1 MPWELYEN
9 GYLLFKPEPG
19 KDTLTNPKRSENTE
33 GPSWKGLYG
42 EKEVKAIGFTDKVYL
57 PEDSSYLFS
66 NTHVS
71 GSTLAEY
78 LDASKIDTSKV
89 KNMNNMFT
97 NSRFTKL
104 DLNSWNT
111 SNVEDMSSLF
121 FNAELTEL
129 KIDKWDTSKVKNMR
143 QFLYQVFDLKE
154 LNIQDW
160 NTSNV
165 EDMTDM
171 FTHSYALTKLDLNKW
186 DVSKVKYMTT
196 MFSGLINL
204 EELKISN
211 WNTSN
216 VESMA
221 AMFEENLK
229 LKELDISNWNTSK
242 VKDMTLMFTVMHNLE
257 KLDLGKWDTSNVEKM
272 EGMFVNTFKLRYLDI
287 TNFDTSKVNNL
298 RNMFAN
304 SGLIRIKI
312 GDKFAKTQLKDGL
325 FDTLDF
331 EYIGE
336 LLTLGQKYGNKW
348 TRLDKTTPFYTV
360 EEWNKVFRENPEKLA
375 GIWVREKKFREDVR
389 KIVDEED
396 KEVKESELGN
406 YTEPNEEP
414 DGVTVDKI
422 PIYKVQKITTTYKGD
437 ESLDKGQQV
446 VEKDGK
452 EDGNRVVRVGTKATV
467 DVEKLPSPVRY
478 EKDTT
483 REKGQDNITVKG
495 KDGSKTTTTTYTVN
509 DKTGEV
515 VPNVGKPVVVDPTET
530 VVKVAAKDKVEV
542 EKLPSPVRYEKD
554 NTREKGQD
562 NITIKGKD
570 GSKTTTTTYT
580 VNDKTGEVV
589 PNAGKPVVVVE
600 PTETV
605 VKVAAKDKI
614 EVEKLPSPVRYEK
627 DSSREKGQENIT
639 VKGKDG
645 SRTTTTTYTVN
656 GKTGEVVPNVGKPV
670 VVEPTETVVKV
681 ATKDKVEVEKLPS
694 PVRYEKDT
702 TREKGQDNITIK
714 GKDGSKT
721 TTTTYTV
728 NDKTGEVVPN
738 VGKPVVVEPTETVV
752 KVAAKDKVS
761 VEKLISPVRY
771 EKDNSREKGQEN
783 ITIKGKDGSKTTT
796 TTYTVND
803 KTGEVVENVG
813 KPVVVEPT
821 ETVVKV
827 ATKDKVVV
835 EKLPSPVRYEKD
847 NSREKGQENITVKGK
862 DGNKTTTTT
871 YTVND
876 KTGEVVETVGKPVVV
891 EPTETVIKVA
901 AKDKVEVVNKKD
913 GETIKITT
921 SYEVNPKTGEIK
933 EVKKEELLS
942 KKGIPEVSEEAK
954 EFKGGVNPTE
964 SIVREALPEL
974 KVALIKDGEGNILEI
989 IKEDEEPKEIKGYK
1003 NTGKTEADKD
1013 GYKVYVYEKEENKQD
1028 STVDKK
1034 EETEKKENKDNNK
1047 EAISKKEE
1055 LPKTSASMLSTV
1067 GLFSIFGL
1075 RKNRRK
1081 DKK

>member
-1 MPWELYEN
+1 MNTKKKYAIRKLAVGVASVSIGLFISNTPEVAQTLGSVGGGVIQAFDNGTEITSNETTKNWKPEGKVVATGEDGVPWELYEN

-19 KDTLTNPKRSENTE
+19 KDTLTNPKRLENLENTK

-186 DVSKVKYMTT
+186 DVSKVKYMTA

-221 AMFEENLK
+221 GMFEENLK

-515 VPNVGKPVVVDPTET
+515 VPN
-530 VVKVAAKDKVEV
+530 
-542 EKLPSPVRYEKD
+542 
-554 NTREKGQD
+554 
-562 NITIKGKD
+562 
-570 GSKTTTTTYT
+570 
-580 VNDKTGEVV
+580 
-589 PNAGKPVVVVE
+589 AGKPVVVE

-605 VKVAAKDKI
+605 VKVATKDKI

-656 GKTGEVVPNVGKPV
+656 GKTGEVVETVGKPV

-681 ATKDKVEVEKLPS
+681 ATKDKVS
-694 PVRYEKDT
+694 
-702 TREKGQDNITIK
+702 
-714 GKDGSKT
+714 
-721 TTTTYTV
+721 
-728 NDKTGEVVPN
+728 
-738 VGKPVVVEPTETVV
+738 
-752 KVAAKDKVS
+752 
-761 VEKLISPVRY
+761 
-771 EKDNSREKGQEN
+771 
-783 ITIKGKDGSKTTT
+783 
-796 TTYTVND
+796 
-803 KTGEVVENVG
+803 
-813 KPVVVEPT
+813 
-821 ETVVKV
+821 
-827 ATKDKVVV
+827 V

-862 DGNKTTTTT
+862 DGSKTTTTT
-871 YTVND
+871 YTVNP

-891 EPTETVIKVA
+891 EPTETVVKVA
-901 AKDKVEVVNKKD
+901 TKDKVSVEKLPSPVRYEKDNSREKGQENITVKGKDGSKTTTTTYTVNPKTGEVVETVGKPVVVDPTETVVKVASKDKVEVVNKKD
-913 GETIKITT
+913 GETVKVIT
-921 SYEVNPKTGEIK
+921 SYEVNPKTGELK
-933 EVKKEELLS
+933 EVKREELLS
-942 KKGIPEVSEEAK
+942 KKGIPEVSEESTD
-954 EFKGGVNPTE
+954 FKGGVNPTE
-964 SIVREALPEL
+964 SIVREDLPEL
-974 KVALIKDGEGNILEI
+974 KVALIKDGDGNVLEV
-989 IKEDEEPKEIKGYK
+989 IKEDEKPKDIQGYK
-1003 NTGKTEADKD
+1003 NTGKTETDKD
-1013 GYKVYVYEKEENKQD
+1013 GHKVYVYEKVEDKQD
-1028 STVDKK
+1028 SKTDNKEETDKPKTEEKVVDKDKEDKK
-1034 EETEKKENKDNNK
+1034 EV
-1047 EAISKKEE
+1047 ISKKGE
-1055 LPKTSASMLSTV
+1055 LPNTSASMLSTV

-1075 RKNRRK
+1075 RKNRKK

>member
-1 MPWELYEN
+1 MNTKKKYAIRKLAVGVASVSIGLFISNTPEVAQTLGSVGGGIIQAFDNGTEITSNETTKNWKPEGKVVATGEDGVPWELYEN

-19 KDTLTNPKRSENTE
+19 KDTLTNPKRLENLENTK

-186 DVSKVKYMTT
+186 DVSKVKYMTA

-221 AMFEENLK
+221 RMFEENLK

-515 VPNVGKPVVVDPTET
+515 VPNVGKPVVADPTET

-589 PNAGKPVVVVE
+589 PNAGKPVVVE

-605 VKVAAKDKI
+605 VKVATKDKI

-645 SRTTTTTYTVN
+645 SKTTTTTYTVN
-656 GKTGEVVPNVGKPV
+656 PKTGEVVETVGKPV

-681 ATKDKVEVEKLPS
+681 ATKDKVS
-694 PVRYEKDT
+694 
-702 TREKGQDNITIK
+702 
-714 GKDGSKT
+714 
-721 TTTTYTV
+721 
-728 NDKTGEVVPN
+728 
-738 VGKPVVVEPTETVV
+738 
-752 KVAAKDKVS
+752 
-761 VEKLISPVRY
+761 
-771 EKDNSREKGQEN
+771 
-783 ITIKGKDGSKTTT
+783 
-796 TTYTVND
+796 
-803 KTGEVVENVG
+803 
-813 KPVVVEPT
+813 
-821 ETVVKV
+821 
-827 ATKDKVVV
+827 V

-862 DGNKTTTTT
+862 DGSKTTTTT
-871 YTVND
+871 YTVNP

-891 EPTETVIKVA
+891 DPTETVVKVA

-913 GETIKITT
+913 GETVKVIT
-921 SYEVNPKTGEIK
+921 SYEVNPKTGELK
-933 EVKKEELLS
+933 EVKREELLS
-942 KKGIPEVSEEAK
+942 KKGIPEVSEESTD
-954 EFKGGVNPTE
+954 FKGGVNPTE
-964 SIVREALPEL
+964 SIVREDLPEL
-974 KVALIKDGEGNILEI
+974 KVALIKDGDGNVLEV
-989 IKEDEEPKEIKGYK
+989 IKEDEKPKDIQGYK
-1003 NTGKTEADKD
+1003 NTGKTETDKD
-1013 GYKVYVYEKEENKQD
+1013 GHKVYVYEKVEDKQD
-1028 STVDKK
+1028 SKTDNKEETDKPKTEEKVVDKDKEDKK
-1034 EETEKKENKDNNK
+1034 EV
-1047 EAISKKEE
+1047 ISKKGE
-1055 LPKTSASMLSTV
+1055 LPNTSASMLSTV

-1075 RKNRRK
+1075 RKNRKK

>member
-19 KDTLTNPKRSENTE
+19 KDTLTNPKRLENLENTK

-186 DVSKVKYMTT
+186 DVSKVKYMTA

-221 AMFEENLK
+221 RMFEENLK

-515 VPNVGKPVVVDPTET
+515 VPNVGKPVVADPTET

-589 PNAGKPVVVVE
+589 PNAGKPVVVE

-605 VKVAAKDKI
+605 VKVATKDKI

-656 GKTGEVVPNVGKPV
+656 GKTGEVV
-670 VVEPTETVVKV
+670 ET
-681 ATKDKVEVEKLPS
+681 
-694 PVRYEKDT
+694 
-702 TREKGQDNITIK
+702 
-714 GKDGSKT
+714 
-721 TTTTYTV
+721 
-728 NDKTGEVVPN
+728 

-761 VEKLISPVRY
+761 
-771 EKDNSREKGQEN
+771 
-783 ITIKGKDGSKTTT
+783 
-796 TTYTVND
+796 
-803 KTGEVVENVG
+803 
-813 KPVVVEPT
+813 
-821 ETVVKV
+821 
-827 ATKDKVVV
+827 V

-862 DGNKTTTTT
+862 DGSKTTTTT
-871 YTVND
+871 YTVNP

-891 EPTETVIKVA
+891 EPTETVVKVATKDKVSVEKLPSPVRYEKDNSREKGQENITVKGKDGSKTTTTTYTVNPKTGEVVETVGKPVVVDPTETVVKVA

-913 GETIKITT
+913 GETVKVIT
-921 SYEVNPKTGEIK
+921 SYEVNPKTGELK
-933 EVKKEELLS
+933 EVKREELLS
-942 KKGIPEVSEEAK
+942 KKGIPEVSEESTD
-954 EFKGGVNPTE
+954 FKGGVNPTE
-964 SIVREALPEL
+964 SIVREDLPEL
-974 KVALIKDGEGNILEI
+974 KVALIKDGDGNVLEV
-989 IKEDEEPKEIKGYK
+989 IKEDEKPKDIQGYK
-1003 NTGKTEADKD
+1003 NTGKTETDKD
-1013 GYKVYVYEKEENKQD
+1013 GHKVYVYEKVEDKQD
-1028 STVDKK
+1028 SKTDNKEETDKPKTEEKVVDKDKEDKK
-1034 EETEKKENKDNNK
+1034 EV
-1047 EAISKKEE
+1047 ISKKGE
-1055 LPKTSASMLSTV
+1055 LPNTSASMLSTV

-1075 RKNRRK
+1075 RKNRKK

>member
-1 MPWELYEN
+1 MNTKKKYAIRKLAVGVASVSIGLFISNTPEVAQTLGSVGGGVIQAFDNGTEITSNETTKNWKPEGKVVATGEDGVPWELYEN

-19 KDTLTNPKRSENTE
+19 KDTLTNPKRLENLENTK

-186 DVSKVKYMTT
+186 DVSKVKYMTA

-221 AMFEENLK
+221 GMFEENLK

-515 VPNVGKPVVVDPTET
+515 VPN
-530 VVKVAAKDKVEV
+530 
-542 EKLPSPVRYEKD
+542 
-554 NTREKGQD
+554 
-562 NITIKGKD
+562 
-570 GSKTTTTTYT
+570 
-580 VNDKTGEVV
+580 
-589 PNAGKPVVVVE
+589 AGKPVVVE

-605 VKVAAKDKI
+605 VKVATKDKI

-656 GKTGEVVPNVGKPV
+656 GKTGEVVETVGKPV
-670 VVEPTETVVKV
+670 VV
-681 ATKDKVEVEKLPS
+681 D
-694 PVRYEKDT
+694 
-702 TREKGQDNITIK
+702 
-714 GKDGSKT
+714 
-721 TTTTYTV
+721 
-728 NDKTGEVVPN
+728 
-738 VGKPVVVEPTETVV
+738 PTETVV

-761 VEKLISPVRY
+761 
-771 EKDNSREKGQEN
+771 
-783 ITIKGKDGSKTTT
+783 
-796 TTYTVND
+796 
-803 KTGEVVENVG
+803 
-813 KPVVVEPT
+813 
-821 ETVVKV
+821 
-827 ATKDKVVV
+827 V

-862 DGNKTTTTT
+862 DGSKTTTTT
-871 YTVND
+871 YTVNP

-891 EPTETVIKVA
+891 EPTETVVKVA
-901 AKDKVEVVNKKD
+901 TKDKVSVEKLPSPVRYEKDNSREKGQENITVKGKDGSKTTTTTYTVNPKTGEVVETVGKPVVVDPTETVVKVASKDKVEVVNKKD
-913 GETIKITT
+913 GETVKVIT
-921 SYEVNPKTGEIK
+921 SYEVNPKTGELK
-933 EVKKEELLS
+933 EVKREELLS
-942 KKGIPEVSEEAK
+942 KKGIPEVSEESTD
-954 EFKGGVNPTE
+954 FKGGVNPTE
-964 SIVREALPEL
+964 SIVREDLPEL
-974 KVALIKDGEGNILEI
+974 KVALIKDGDGNVLEV
-989 IKEDEEPKEIKGYK
+989 IKEDEKPKDIQGYK
-1003 NTGKTEADKD
+1003 NTGKTETDKD
-1013 GYKVYVYEKEENKQD
+1013 GHKVYVYEKVEDKQD
-1028 STVDKK
+1028 SKTDNKEETDKPKTEEKVVDKDKEDKK
-1034 EETEKKENKDNNK
+1034 EV
-1047 EAISKKEE
+1047 ISKKGE
-1055 LPKTSASMLSTV
+1055 LPNTSASMLSTV

-1075 RKNRRK
+1075 RKNRKK